1 VTKRFQPLAIAL
13 AFALALALSGC
24 AATAPAP
31 DRQPRSSFRVI
42 GYASTRTNFQTI
54 NPRHLTH
61 INYAFAKVR
70 GDDLVVFENADA
82 AEDLAKLRALKA
94 GNPALKVILSIG
106 GWGAEW
112 FSDAALTAESRCRF
126 ASSAVA
132 LMRQH
137 GLDGLDIDWEY
148 PGQAGAGNRNRPEDK
163 QNFTLLLEELRRELD
178 RSGGGTLSIASSGGR
193 YFRYTE
199 MDKLH
204 AHLDW
209 INVMAYDMA
218 GGWSRGTEHHA
229 PLHGEDSAEAYI
241 RQHLAAGIPASK
253 IVVGVPFYGRMWKW
267 VVNRQSPTGLGEPF
281 DWFVPDVPWSALE
294 RDYLGTFERKWDE
307 AAKAPF
313 LWDAASGTFISYEDP
328 RSLAEKARFVK
339 QQGLGGIMFW
349 EHRHDPS
356 ETLLAAVA
364 SVLLPR
370 PAEPRRTRGGR
381 ESRDRTASAPDSP
394 DSRDA
399 RPDSGSRR

>member
-1 VTKRFQPLAIAL
+1 VTKWFQSLVFAAAL
-13 AFALALALSGC
+13 TGC
-24 AATAPAP
+24 AATAPPPAAEP
-31 DRQPRSSFRVI
+31 QPSFRIV
-42 GYASTRTNFQTI
+42 GYASTRTNFEAI
-54 NPRHLTH
+54 DPRSLTH

-70 GDDLVVFENADA
+70 GDDRVVFENADA

-94 GNPALKVILSIG
+94 GNRELKLILSIG

-112 FSDAALTAESRCRF
+112 FSDAALTPESRCRF

-132 LMRQH
+132 LMREH
-137 GLDGLDIDWEY
+137 GLDGIDVDWEY
-148 PGQAGAGNRNRPEDK
+148 PGQTGAGNRNRAEDK
-163 QNFTLLLEELRRELD
+163 QNFTLLLEEVRRELD
-178 RSGGGTLSIASSGGR
+178 RSGGGTLSIASSAGR

-218 GGWSRGTEHHA
+218 GGWSRGTAHHT
-229 PLHGEDSAEAYI
+229 PLHGPDSTESYI
-241 RQHLAAGIPASK
+241 RQHLAAGIPPSK

-267 VVNRQSPTGLGEPF
+267 VVNRNSPTGLGEPF
-281 DWFVPDVPWSALE
+281 DWFASDVSWSDLE
-294 RDYLGTFERKWDE
+294 RDYLGTFERGWDE
-307 AAKAPF
+307 AAKAPY
-313 LWDAASGTFISYEDP
+313 LWDAESGTFISYEDP
-328 RSLAEKARFVK
+328 QSLAEKARFVRD
-339 QQGLGGIMFW
+339 QGLGGVMFW
-349 EHRHDPS
+349 EQRHDPS
-356 ETLLAAVA
+356 QKLLGAVA

-370 PAEPRRTRGGR
+370 PGEPRRTRGGR
-381 ESRDRTASAPDSP
+381 ESRDRTASAPDSA